1 MVKIT
6 CKRCGAEVPKSS
18 TRGSALFGGR
28 ICAPCAA
35 YMGKRIQ
42 AAGTGFTPQPKT
54 VAPKV
59 VEKKQGF
66 FSRVA
71 EKFLRRR
78 GVR

>member
-6 CKRCGAEVPKSS
+6 CKRCGTAVPKSS
-18 TRGSALFGGR
+18 TRGSALWGGR
-28 ICAPCAA
+28 ICATCAKELGERIA
-35 YMGKRIQ
+35 RAGMGYI
-42 AAGTGFTPQPKT
+42 PPKT
-54 VAPKV
+54 VAPKL